1 MAETTPFLIIAAN
14 VIPTGGMDRANLA
27 IAEYVA
33 KLGIELHIVAYDVHP
48 KLLEYANVTHHK
60 VKKILNSEL
69 LSEPLIDHTGR
80 RIAKAISKRG
90 GRVMV
95 NGGNC
100 RWNDINWV
108 NHVHH
113 ADGAFPPP
121 SWVQKIKRRIDYSL
135 ACFNEKRF
143 VPFANLVIT
152 SCERTK
158 KDIVDYLI
166 VPREKIIPVYLG
178 MNNDLFHPISE
189 NEKRKTRA
197 KFGWSEDQKLAI
209 FVGALGNRRKGFDTL
224 FTAWKR
230 LCGNNEWDVK
240 LVVVGR
246 GSEVPFWNEKIEKEG
261 LKGKIELLG
270 FVDNLAQLVA
280 SSDIFVMP
288 SRYEGYSLAAQE
300 AVVSKVPAITT
311 EMAGF
316 AERYPVDL
324 NDLVMKDPEDVNE
337 LCSILIAWRS
347 NPDFYQKRLDPF
359 AESLRN
365 YNWNDM
371 AAKMWE
377 IISQSPAPPQTF

>member
-1 MAETTPFLIIAAN
+1 MAEKPPFLIVAAN

-27 IAEYVA
+27 IAEYVV

-48 KLLEYANVTHHK
+48 KLLEHPNVTHHK
-60 VKKILNSEL
+60 VKKFLNSEM
-69 LSEPLIDHTGR
+69 LSEPFIDHTGR
-80 RIAKAISKRG
+80 KIAKEITSRG

-100 RWNDINWV
+100 KWNDINWV

-121 SWVQKIKRRIDYSL
+121 MFIQGIKRRIDYAL

-143 VPFANLVIT
+143 VPHAGLVIT

-158 KDIVDYLI
+158 KDIIDFLK
-166 VPREKIIPVYLG
+166 VPEDKIIPIYLG
-178 MNNDLFHPISE
+178 MNNELFQPVSDEI
-189 NEKRKTRA
+189 KRQTRVQS
-197 KFGWSEDQKLAI
+197 GWSEDQKLAI

-224 FTAWKR
+224 FKAWKQ
-230 LCGNNEWDVK
+230 LCKENEWDVK
-240 LVVVGR
+240 LLVVGR
-246 GSEVPFWNEKIEKEG
+246 GTEVPFWKEKIEQEG
-261 LKGKIELLG
+261 LSGKIELLG
-270 FVDNLAQLVA
+270 FVEDLPKLVA

-300 AVVSKVPAITT
+300 AIVSMVPAITT

-316 AERYPVDL
+316 AERYPEDL
-324 NDLVMKDPEDVNE
+324 RDLVMKDPEDVSE
-337 LCSILIAWRS
+337 LCSILKSWRADQDS
-347 NPDFYQKRLDPF
+347 YNAKIVPF

-365 YNWNDM
+365 YSWNDM
-371 AAKMWE
+371 AAKMWDL
-377 IISQSPAPPQTF
+377 ITHSPKSN